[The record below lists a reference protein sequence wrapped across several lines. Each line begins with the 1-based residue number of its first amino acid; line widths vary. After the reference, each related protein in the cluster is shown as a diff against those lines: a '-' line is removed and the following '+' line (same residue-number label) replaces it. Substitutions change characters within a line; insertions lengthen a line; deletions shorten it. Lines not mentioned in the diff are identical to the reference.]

1 MCFVLV
7 IGIRCQCLDNR
18 QVLLPPVGQVGHE
31 LRMALGHTGVVVD
44 VRSNVALVGQSCSEV
59 GIPDAMAC
67 GVFFLTTRYEQAVA
81 QTRVVVPEVAQGINF
96 ADRYAAVQMGAHVV
110 RFGRRRIV
118 HIAADVAVVVFRF
131 NVRHRHTLGIAVD
144 VMPGAVGVYDFVDVF
159 RPQVVLRLA
168 FAVFAVGIDE
178 QYLIALQGTVFVQN
192 QNAGRNAG
200 AVEQVAGQANDG
212 FEITSVNEILARL
225 ALFST
230 PEQHAVRHDG
240 GHAAMA
246 LEHGQHVLHEHQ
258 VSLFA
263 LFRHP
268 DVKPARVGNGFFFLG
283 AAAVVLGFGLGVV
296 LTEGRIGEHA
306 VESAQLVV
314 LVFVLRVGQG
324 VSVADVGVR
333 DTVQQ
338 HVHLA
343 DGPGGAH
350 LFLTGQHQVFRVAAA
365 FAQVIARL
373 DQHAARPYRGV
384 VHAHVFFG
392 VADFDAD
399 AHDFGWGVKL
409 ASLLA
414 CRIGKV
420 LDQPFIGGTEQ
431 VRKLKVFISQRDLF
445 EVLDEINQSV
455 VIQRVLADLVVEVDG
470 ALEHILQGIGVFFF
484 QRLQRLVECGADIFL
499 DVLERRLC
507 VAGVID
513 PRLVPAGAR
522 WHVEVF
528 A

>member
-1 MCFVLV
+1 M
-7 IGIRCQCLDNR
+7 
-18 QVLLPPVGQVGHE
+18 
-31 LRMALGHTGVVVD
+31 
-44 VRSNVALVGQSCSEV
+44 
-59 GIPDAMAC
+59 
-67 GVFFLTTRYEQAVA
+67 
-81 QTRVVVPEVAQGINF
+81 PEVAQGINF

-110 RFGRRRIV
+110 RFGRRGVV

-178 QYLIALQGTVFVQN
+178 QHMIALLGAVFVQD

-200 AVEQVAGQANDG
+200 AVEQVAGQADDG
-212 FEITSVNEILARL
+212 FKVTSVNKILARL
-225 ALFST
+225 ALFT
-230 PEQHAVRHDG
+230 AAEQHAVRHHG

-246 LEHGQHVLHEHQ
+246 FEHGQHVLHEHQ
-258 VSLFA
+258 VGFFA

-268 DVKPARVGNGFFFLG
+268 DVEATGIGNGFFFLG
-283 AAAVVLGFGLGVV
+283 TAAVVLGFGLGVV
-296 LTEGRIGEHA
+296 LAEGRIGEHA

-314 LVFVLRVGQG
+314 VIFVLRVGQG

-365 FAQVIARL
+365 FAQVVARL
-373 DQHAARPYRGV
+373 NQHAARPYRGV

-409 ASLLA
+409 ACLLA

-420 LDQPFIGGTEQ
+420 FDQPFIGGTEQ
-431 VRKLKVFISQRDLF
+431 IREFEIIIPQRDLL
-445 EVLDEINQSV
+445 EVLDEVDQRV
-455 VIQRVLADLVVEVDG
+455 VIQRVLADLAVEVDG

-484 QRLQRLVECGADIFL
+484 QGLQRLVECGADIFL
-499 DVLERRLC
+499 NVLQGRLC